1 MKEYIDKKIKDIK
14 QIRLKNAM
22 IVSELRL
29 GNTKNSK

>member
-22 IVSELRL
+22 IVGELRL
-29 GNTKNSK
+29 DNSKNSK